1 MKIATKFTLLLV
13 ISLLFTSAAISA
25 VAVISLNR
33 QGEDELAELRASL
46 LEARQEKL
54 VSMTQGLVEVLTNT
68 ESREEAI
75 EIVKNYR
82 YETDGSGYFWI
93 QDMGRPFPS
102 MVMHPTSPQLDGT
115 VLDSPSYNRAM
126 GKNQNLFQA
135 AVDVAQANG
144 AGFVD
149 YEWTKP
155 GEPEDLLFDKISY
168 VTTMEKW
175 GWVVGSGLY
184 IDDID
189 AVIAE
194 KETAIKAG
202 VRDSI
207 LLILAVFVGLS
218 AFMAIVAYVI
228 TRQTVIRPMAR
239 IVEAAEA
246 LKEGDLS
253 YDVDRDRKDEVGI
266 LANAFIEVGDAINGV
281 TSEIDQ
287 MVEAARTGNLSHRA
301 DDGRFAGAYS
311 RMMGGVNEMMQ
322 GFDESAQVVRIAADY
337 LEQIGAGD
345 IPEEITDSYE
355 GDFRRVK
362 DNLNGLLGVMEGL
375 QKETLKLARGLK
387 QGDLDVRGDA
397 DAFLGAWQEILTG
410 FNEGLEALMEP
421 NNLGFAALQK
431 AADGDLTARMEGE
444 WPGAYGQIKANIN
457 GLLEKMDEGFG
468 QVAVAADQVASA
480 AEQISSGSQSLA
492 QGTSEQASTL
502 EEVASSLQELSSMSG
517 QSASNA
523 REAKGL
529 SDNART
535 GTDEGV
541 AAMNRLSQAME
552 KIKLSSDETAKIV
565 KTIDEIA
572 FQTNLL
578 ALNAAVEAARAGD
591 AGKGFA
597 VVAEEV
603 RNLAMRSA
611 EAAKNTASLI
621 EESVSNAEGGVT
633 LNTEV
638 MAALEGIHKGIT
650 QVSEV
655 MDEIAA
661 GADQQSQGVEQI
673 NTATEQMNQVTQQTA
688 ANAEESSSAS
698 EELTAQAQELRAL
711 VGNYTISAASGGTAS
726 GSAASASR
734 RTGSGKNTARWGS
747 TARVGGTESD
757 TPSGSGMGHSIPSD
771 PHEAEMVLGE
781 FEEPAPVVGRA
792 TGS

>member
-1 MKIATKFTLLLV
+1 MKISTKFTLVLV
-13 ISLLFTSAAISA
+13 VSLLLTSAAISA
-25 VAVISLNR
+25 VGVISLTQR
-33 QGEDELAELRASL
+33 GEDELAELRSSL

-54 VSMTQGLVEVLTNT
+54 VSLTQGLVEVMENT
-68 ESREEAI
+68 ASREEAI
-75 EIVKNYR
+75 DIVRHFR
-82 YETDGSGYFWI
+82 YENDRSGYFWI
-93 QDMGRPFPS
+93 QDMGRPYPT
-102 MVMHPTSPQLDGT
+102 MIMHPTSPQLDAT
-115 VLDSPSYNRAM
+115 VLDSPTYNRAM
-126 GKNQNLFQA
+126 GRNQNLFQA
-135 AVDVAQANG
+135 AAEVARDEG
-144 AGFVD
+144 SGFVD
-149 YEWTKP
+149 YQWSKP
-155 GEPEDLLFDKISY
+155 GEPDNLLFDKISY
-168 VTTMEKW
+168 VAAMDEW

-189 AVIAE
+189 ALIAE
-194 KETAIKAG
+194 KEAG
-202 VRDSI
+202 IQASVRDSI
-207 LLILAVFVGLS
+207 LLILAL
-218 AFMAIVAYVI
+218 FMGMSTLMVIIAYVI
-228 TRQTVIRPMAR
+228 TRKSIIQPMSR
-239 IVEAAEA
+239 MVEAAEA

-253 YDVDRDRKDEVGI
+253 HELERDRRDEVGI
-266 LANAFIEVGDAINGV
+266 LAGAFSQVGEAINGV
-281 TSEIDQ
+281 TSEIGQ
-287 MVEAARTGNLSHRA
+287 MVEAARSGDLSHRA
-301 DDGRFAGAYS
+301 DAHRYPGAYGE
-311 RMMGGVNEMMQ
+311 MVGGVNEMME

-337 LEQIGAGD
+337 LERIGAGD

-375 QKETLKLARGLK
+375 QQETIKLARGLK
-387 QGDLDVRGDA
+387 HGDLDVRGDVGA
-397 DAFLGAWQEILTG
+397 HQGAWQEILTG

-431 AADGDLTARMEGE
+431 AAAGDLTARMEGD

-457 GLLEKMDEGFG
+457 GLLERMDEGFG
-468 QVAVAADQVASA
+468 QVAVAADQVAGA
-480 AEQISSGSQSLA
+480 AEEISSGSQSLA

-529 SDNART
+529 SDGARS

-541 AAMNRLSQAME
+541 AAMNRLSEAME

-611 EAAKNTASLI
+611 EAAKNTAHLI
-621 EESVSNAEGGVT
+621 EDNVTNAEGGVA

-638 MAALEGIHKGIT
+638 MAALQEIQKQVI

-661 GADQQSQGVEQI
+661 GAEQQSQGVEQI
-673 NTATEQMNQVTQQTA
+673 NTAVEQMNQVTQQTA

-698 EELTAQAQELRAL
+698 EELTAQAQELRDL
-711 VGNYTISAASGGTAS
+711 VGRYTISGVPRAGQKGIQTKAP
-726 GSAASASR
+726 
-734 RTGSGKNTARWGS
+734 RWGFK
-747 TARVGGTESD
+747 AGDDDTESGRS
-757 TPSGSGMGHSIPSD
+757 TGKGNGASHPIPFQVD
-771 PHEAEMVLGE
+771 EPEMRLGE
-781 FEEPAPVVGRA
+781 F
-792 TGS
+792 